1 MKPYNSPIKITQL
14 LPPENAAEAELL
26 RDCTFQKGLMW
37 GVPRFGHPEGEIYK
51 HILEVLANIDQL
63 PISKEWRQKLRLIAL
78 VHDTFKHLEVRSIPR
93 DWSKHHG
100 MIARGY
106 LEKFTDDEAV
116 LDIVELHDEAFYAWR
131 CIFVYQLPKEGEN
144 RLRRLLHRMGDNI
157 QLYYLF
163 FKCDTETGD
172 KVQAP
177 LRWFEDVVPE
187 VSPLPPLC

>member
-1 MKPYNSPIKITQL
+1 MKTYNYPLKITQL

-63 PISKEWRQKLRLIAL
+63 PVSREWRQKLRLIAL
-78 VHDTFKHLEVRSIPR
+78 AHDTFKHLEVRSIPR

-100 MIARGY
+100 MIARRY
-106 LEKFTDDEAV
+106 LEQFTDDPAI

-131 CIFVYQLPKEGEN
+131 CIFVYQLPKEGEA
-144 RLRRLLHRMGDNI
+144 RLKRLLLRMGDNL

-172 KVQAP
+172 KMQAP
-177 LRWFEDVVPE
+177 LRWFEEVVPDIA
-187 VSPLPPLC
+187 PLPPLT